1 MKNDLF
7 SQSGTSLCCMID
19 SSTKKAIAWTVG
31 MVAGI
36 TLLGVAAATVYN
48 CKQMRAARALK
59 RTGKILY
66 MLGTTMRS
74 VSGMEPLA

>member
-7 SQSGTSLCCMID
+7 SQSSKNICCAID
-19 SSTKKAIAWTVG
+19 NNTKKAICLT
-31 MVAGI
+31 AGI
-36 TLLGVAAATVYN
+36 LAGVTLLGVAAATVYN